1 MVFLFRSVDAFSN
14 IIHGIG
20 DNIGVC
26 YIGGNYINSFYE
38 WNRIAPKILFIK
50 RQWKFAHLPFD
61 CFNGDGYIRKFAK
74 WFLKI
79 CCADY
84 FMHCSDCN
92 GADK

>member
-1 MVFLFRSVDAFSN
+1 MVFLFRGVDAFSD
-14 IIHGIG
+14 IIHETGNNNGI
-20 DNIGVC
+20 C

-38 WNRIAPKILFIK
+38 WNRIAPKILFVK
-50 RQWKFAHLPFD
+50 GQWEPTHLPFD
-61 CFNGDGYIRKFAK
+61 GFNGDGYIRKFAERV
-74 WFLKI
+74 LKI